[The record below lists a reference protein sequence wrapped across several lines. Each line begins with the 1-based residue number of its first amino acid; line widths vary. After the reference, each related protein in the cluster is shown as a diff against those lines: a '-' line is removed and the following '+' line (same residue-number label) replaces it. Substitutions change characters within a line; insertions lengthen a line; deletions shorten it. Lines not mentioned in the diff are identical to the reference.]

1 MLQDTEKSRR
11 TDDEE
16 DLHQDVTHAGRVAC
30 RRATVL
36 PYLHSSEADIIGHSD
51 SHVEG
56 GQ

>member
-1 MLQDTEKSRR
+1 MLQDTQKPRR

-16 DLHQDVTHAGRVAC
+16 DLHQDVAHAGRVAC

-36 PYLHSSEADIIGHSD
+36 PYLHSGEADIVGHRD
-51 SHVEG
+51 GHVEG